1 MNIAPIRK
9 RILSFVI
16 DDIVLSLFVL
26 VIFYDKLTDI
36 TDMETM
42 SAFMAD
48 NFLAIMLVKV
58 SYHWILVWQNGM
70 TMGNYIMKIKVIDE
84 SSGERLNVFMALNR
98 SMLRILSESIFYIG
112 FLFAF
117 FSSKVQTFHDKF
129 TNAVV
134 IDV

>member
-9 RILSFVI
+9 RILSFMI

-84 SSGERLNVFMALNR
+84 SSGERLNAFMALNR

-117 FSSKVQTFHDKF
+117 FSSKAQTFHDKF

-134 IDV
+134 VDV

>member
-1 MNIAPIRK
+1 MKIAPIRK

-16 DDIVLSLFVL
+16 DDIVLSIFVL

-48 NFLAIMLVKV
+48 NFLAIILIKV
-58 SYHWILVWQNGM
+58 LYHWMLVWQNGM
-70 TMGNYIMKIKVIDE
+70 TIGKYIMKIKVIDE
-84 SSGERLNVFMALNR
+84 SSGERLNIFMALNR

-134 IDV
+134 VDA

>member
-58 SYHWILVWQNGM
+58 LYHWILVWQNGM

-84 SSGERLNVFMALNR
+84 SSGERPNVFMALNR

-117 FSSKVQTFHDKF
+117 FSSKLQTFHDKF